1 MNIFEHI
8 YRNDLWH
15 GGSGPGSLPSVNRP
29 YIRFLQS
36 FLRHNQIETV
46 VDLGCGDWQFSRRVD
61 WGKARY
67 LGLDVVPHVLEA
79 NRRRYGGAAVEF
91 NVSPADPKDIPGA
104 DLLLIKDVFQHL
116 SNEKV
121 HGYVNVFPKFKY
133 VLVTNCI
140 QKSRHLMNTDIAD
153 GGFRPVDLRLP
164 PFARPMASVLEFG
177 SKRIFNPWR
186 FEFTTPGVK
195 EVFLWIHPAAAAAL
209 PQLVGEAAVVA
220 PSLPESSGQD
230 PALQLGTS

>member
-29 YIRFLQS
+29 YVRLLQS
-36 FLRHNQIETV
+36 FLRSNHIETV
-46 VDLGCGDWQFSRRVD
+46 VDLGCGDWQFSRRIN

-67 LGLDVVPHVLEA
+67 LGLDVVPHVLES
-79 NRRRYGGAAVEF
+79 NRRRFGRAAVEF
-91 NVSPADPKDIPGA
+91 TVSPEDPQDIPGA
-104 DLLLIKDVFQHL
+104 DLLIIKDVFQHL

-121 HGYVNVFPKFKY
+121 LAYVKVFPRFKY
-133 VLVTNCI
+133 ALVTNCV
-140 QKSRHLMNTDIAD
+140 QKSRHLMNADILD

-164 PFARPMASVLEFG
+164 PFALPMASVLQFG
-177 SKRIFNPWR
+177 SRRIFNPWR

-195 EVFLWIHPAAAAAL
+195 EVFLWIRP
-209 PQLVGEAAVVA
+209 AVVA
-220 PSLPESSGQD
+220 APPKLEERTVAVASGGD
-230 PALQLGTS
+230 

>member
-36 FLRHNQIETV
+36 FLRHNEVRSV
-46 VDLGCGDWQFSRRVD
+46 VDLGCGDWQFSRRID
-61 WGKARY
+61 WGSARY

-79 NRRRYGGAAVEF
+79 NRRRYSGAAVEF
-91 NVSPADPKDIPGA
+91 NASPEDPKDIPGA

-121 HGYVNVFPKFKY
+121 HAYVRLFSKFKY

-140 QKSRHLMNTDIAD
+140 QKSRHLMNTDISD
-153 GGFRPVDLRLP
+153 GGFRPVDLRLA
-164 PFARPMASVLEFG
+164 PFAQPMASVLEFG
-177 SKRIFNPWR
+177 SRRIFNPWR

-195 EVFLWIHPAAAAAL
+195 EVFLWIHPDAAAAL
-209 PQLVGEAAVVA
+209 PKLEGTTAAT
-220 PSLPESSGQD
+220 SLSAHSVQD
-230 PALQLGTS
+230 PARQLGPS